1 MTLVKMQNTK
11 LTYRNLLNFYILT
24 TNYKREIKDA
34 IPSTFTSKRI
44 KQKSVLVT
52 QSCLTLCDP
61 IVWPWD
67 SPEKNTRVCC
77 HSLFQGIFPT
87 QGSNLGVL
95 HCRQILYHLS
105 YHGSHIKKNK
115 IPRNKSKEGKDLYP
129 ENYDS
134 DERNCRQHKQM

>member
-24 TNYKREIKDA
+24 TNYMREIKDA

-52 QSCLTLCDP
+52 QSFLTLCDP

-95 HCRQILYHLS
+95 HCRQILYNLS